1 MNHYP
6 EKSAYLVNFNKEWF
20 EERLPDII
28 ELKKEELPDIMSVE
42 LEDKEWPLSGSPD
55 YCNTYPA
62 WKYIDQFA
70 GFELEPELTAGRK
83 YFFCRF
89 LDNSEHYSFGQYF
102 EKEGRYIV
110 RIHHAK
116 TPAGAKFRVST
127 GRFSSVVNFSGVEN
141 KLSETEFAMDFKKGM
156 NIIKIQPRN
165 IKEKKSGYFIIDRIE
180 FQMTHPLTPL
190 FQK

>member
-1 MNHYP
+1 VS
-6 EKSAYLVNFNKEWF
+6 K
-20 EERLPDII
+20 
-28 ELKKEELPDIMSVE
+28 

-89 LDNSEHYSFGQYF
+89 LDNSDHYSFGQYF
-102 EKEGRYIV
+102 EKEGRYAV
-110 RIHHAK
+110 KIHHVK
-116 TPAGAKFRVST
+116 TPVGAKFRI
-127 GRFSSVVNFSGVEN
+127 SSGKSRNDVNFSDVEN
-141 KLSETEFAMDFKKGM
+141 TLSETEFEMDFEKGM

-180 FQMTHPLTPL
+180 FQMTSD
-190 FQK
+190 